1 MKKKTKKLLIFIGI
15 PVIII
20 VVILNT
26 MSNGKKATRVHAEEV
41 TVKELTE
48 EVSASGYIQP
58 KTKVNITSEVTAEI
72 IAVPVKEGDQVYR
85 GQLLVQLDTVQ
96 LRKDFDQYRYSLDEI
111 QARSEAAKS
120 LYLQAEEEFQ
130 RQKELF
136 DRKLISETA
145 FNNAE
150 YSYQNNKFSY
160 KAMLSQTK
168 QARARYEKAE
178 DQLSKTT
185 MLAPMDGVITYL
197 DAEVGEIAPAQTA
210 FTQGKTLMTISNLS
224 AFEVE
229 VDVDETE
236 IVKVNKGQGA
246 KIEVDAFPDT
256 TFQGEVIEIGNTA
269 VILGAG
275 STEQTTNFKVKVLFK
290 EENVDIRP
298 GMSAAVDIVTNTKE
312 EALAIPYGCIVMRTV
327 DADSL
332 ARANA
337 DSTATD
343 PDSSTASN
351 TDTENEDTLKQG
363 GGKKSKN
370 TKELKGVFVVDE
382 GKAKF
387 VRVETGIADQ
397 KDIEVTSGLSTGDVV
412 ITGPYKV
419 LRTIKN
425 GEDVKTIEKPGNGRE

>member
-1 MKKKTKKLLIFIGI
+1 MKKKTKKLLIFLGI
-15 PVIII
+15 PIVIII
-20 VVILNT
+20 LLLNA
-26 MSNGKKATRVHAEEV
+26 MSNGKKATRVYAEEV

-58 KTKVNITSEVTAEI
+58 KNKVNITSEVTAEI
-72 IAVPVKEGDQVYR
+72 IAIPVKEGDTVRR

-96 LRKDFDQYRYSLDEI
+96 LRKDFDQYRFSLDEI
-111 QARSEAAKS
+111 QARTEAARS
-120 LYLQAEEEFQ
+120 LYLQAEEELQ

-136 DRKLISETA
+136 ERNLVSETA

-150 YSYQNNKFSY
+150 YSYQNNKYSY
-160 KAMLSQTK
+160 EAMLSQTK
-168 QARARYEKAE
+168 QAKARYEKAE

-185 MLAPMDGVITYL
+185 MAAPMDGVVTFL

-236 IVKVNKGQGA
+236 IVKVRKGQNA

-275 STEQTTNFKVKVLFK
+275 TTEQTTNFKVKVLFK
-290 EENVDIRP
+290 EENADIRP
-298 GMSAAVDIVTNTKE
+298 GMSAAVDIVTNTKAE
-312 EALAIPYGCIVMRTV
+312 VLAVPYGCIVMRTV

-337 DSTATD
+337 DSTVAD
-343 PDSSTASN
+343 PDSSAASN
-351 TDTENEDTLKQG
+351 PEQDDSLKRAS
-363 GGKKSKN
+363 GKKAKN
-370 TKELKGVFVVDE
+370 TKEVKGIFVLDNE
-382 GKAKF
+382 KAKF
-387 VRVETGIADQ
+387 VIVETGIADQ
-397 KDIEVTSGLSTGDVV
+397 KDIEVVSGLAEGDVV
-412 ITGPYKV
+412 ITGPYKI
-419 LRTIKN
+419 LRTIKS
-425 GEDVKTIEKPGNGRE
+425 GEEVKKIEKPGGGEE